1 MTTLILC
8 ALIALALIL
17 ALAALF
23 VLASFVGLFID
34 RGMPADVDEGRAF
47 GGDE

>member
-1 MTTLILC
+1 MTTLIIL
-8 ALIALALIL
+8 ALAVLAIAI

-34 RGMPADVDEGRAF
+34 RGMPADVDEGRGF